1 MCHGTVL
8 GQRETGDWSR
18 RVGECLS
25 SVLTR
30 YFSLCSSHA
39 ASRRHSVNG
48 RLAGCSSCGRPG
60 GEPLGGS
67 SPSLSVS
74 LRFFLPSGCPGV
86 APALTLSVQA
96 LPCALFW
103 VTQVAAP
110 GLGTNAKSRSFTL
123 YPLIHM
129 GPWSSWKHFF
139 YWFTVLNFISVMKKF
154 KYT

>member
-1 MCHGTVL
+1 M
-8 GQRETGDWSR
+8 
-18 RVGECLS
+18 
-25 SVLTR
+25 
-30 YFSLCSSHA
+30 
-39 ASRRHSVNG
+39 NG

-74 LRFFLPSGCPGV
+74 LPFFLPSGCPGV

-129 GPWSSWKHFF
+129 GPWSS
-139 YWFTVLNFISVMKKF
+139 
-154 KYT
+154 